1 MLTEGR
7 VRAIAAQVA
16 SAIMSKIKPSVS
28 EEQIRSDVE
37 AVVRQM
43 KENGELT
50 GSDLTDEQIV
60 AVQENAE
67 AALSAKSAAE
77 SARDQANQSA
87 TNAANSAGTAS
98 TAAANASSAKTAA
111 QTAQGKAE
119 TAQAAAESAKSTASQ
134 KATEATNAAQTA
146 TSKATAASQ
155 SATAAGTAQSKA
167 ETAQAAAEAAKA
179 EVERKLAA
187 GDYKG
192 DPGKSAY
199 AYAVDGGYEGT
210 EEDFA
215 RQMAVEIVYNDSLN
229 LFDINDPEIVHG
241 YYLSGD
247 GYQGADAGCVITGYI
262 PVEPNTKYTRSAG
275 ATIFHSFEY
284 TEGKTKIG
292 RVSATKTFTT
302 SANAAYVRAT
312 VIITQTPLE
321 TYMFVKGDTLPSV
334 YIPYGNSLIIAGH
347 NIPLGEEV
355 EESDSAT
362 ITKWGVIGD
371 SLSNQEKWQT
381 TACGI
386 LRLTGYQK
394 NAITGAY
401 VADYGDSGDASANAF
416 VNRYLNTP
424 ADCDLI
430 TIMGGTN
437 DATYKCGDGI
447 GELGTLNTN
456 TFIGAYCTI
465 IEGLLERN
473 PAVRIML
480 FTPPRCYTAQGVLNP
495 HLAAYVEAVK
505 SIAERYDLPCLDL
518 YNNLGINDK
527 TFDTLLPDYVH
538 FSDALG
544 YRVGRVIGNFVK
556 NNY

>member
-1 MLTEGR
+1 MGASKVIVDGETIVDLTGDSATPETVAEGETFHDANGEPR
-7 VRAIAAQVA
+7 VGTMTTAPVVQTTGDSDTSVMSQRAVTEALGEKVDAEEGMGLSHNDYTDEEKQKVAQA
-16 SAIMSKIKPSVS
+16 QTDSA
-28 EEQIRSDVE
+28 E
-37 AVVRQM
+37 AKERAEALAQKV
-43 KENGELT
+43 ENGEL
-50 GSDLTDEQIV
+50 
-60 AVQENAE
+60 
-67 AALSAKSAAE
+67 
-77 SARDQANQSA
+77 
-87 TNAANSAGTAS
+87 
-98 TAAANASSAKTAA
+98 
-111 QTAQGKAE
+111 
-119 TAQAAAESAKSTASQ
+119 
-134 KATEATNAAQTA
+134 
-146 TSKATAASQ
+146 
-155 SATAAGTAQSKA
+155 
-167 ETAQAAAEAAKA
+167 
-179 EVERKLAA
+179 
-187 GDYKG
+187 KG
-192 DPGKSAY
+192 DDGKSAY
-199 AYAVDGGYEGT
+199 QYAQDGGYTGT

-229 LFDINDPEIVHG
+229 LFDINDPDVTRG
-241 YYLSGD
+241 YYLTGE
-247 GYQGADAGCVITGYI
+247 GYQGGDVGCAITGYI
-262 PVEPNTKYTRSAG
+262 PVDPNTKYTRSAG
-275 ATIFHSFEY
+275 ATIFHTIEY
-284 TEGKTKIG
+284 TKDKTVIG

-371 SLSNQEKWQT
+371 SLSNQPKWQT

-386 LRLTGYQK
+386 LRLTGYEK

-401 VADYGDSGDASANAF
+401 VADYGDGGDASANAF

-447 GELGTLNTN
+447 GEIGTLNTN
-456 TFIGAYCTI
+456 TFFGAYCTI

-495 HLAAYVEAVK
+495 HLALYVEAVK
-505 SIAERYDLPCLDL
+505 SIAEHYDLPCLDL